1 MRILKIILYNIRSHT
16 HYEFIPALEGTTTIS
31 GTNGA
36 GKSTIVNSFAW
47 SLFGSKAQSLKAKDF
62 IKEGVNPKETHV
74 GVESYFALGN
84 REYKVERKIVSPN
97 GNSTCNIYSR
107 DINTEDEYILD
118 CGPGVTHSEKFL
130 RRLLGYDEKGFYSSA
145 FVQQKQVDLIISA
158 GPRERGAIIE
168 QMIGVNA
175 ITSSLDM
182 ARDEFRGLQKALSV
196 IQTGSIEDEELK
208 FQNQKN
214 IVIKFRTDIKNLNNE
229 IDSLKNEVDEINEQ
243 FKEEVEKQEK
253 YNSLKNEIMMI
264 ENNNKHISEQI
275 NFFLDIIKKYPENL
289 TYSED
294 LLKEL
299 IENKNN
305 EEIKYKNS
313 LEALLSAKL
322 ELERLD
328 NLFKIQINPNVL
340 NDYNNLIENQN
351 RLKNEISNLEFEI
364 NYIKSQGKKIQS
376 YLKSL
381 KEGVAECPYCKSPI
395 ENVDKEIKEHTLEF
409 NNLKNEIIDKNKKL
423 DESKL
428 EFTNILNN
436 IVILQNDIEKL
447 NQQEKKKNEY
457 SNLKSEVIRL
467 QTQEETNKASLNLI
481 TQKLNDL
488 NEVKNKSEDLIKAR
502 NSINYL
508 TEKLEEFAQEKLNK
522 EIELSLIGAL
532 TSKEYKNLT
541 KKHEELN
548 NRFNSLQYD
557 KFELDKELVVAE
569 SEGKILYANLQN
581 CRKAAEEY
589 NNISKQ
595 LEIISFSI
603 KTLSDFKDLRIKTAI
618 PSLSS
623 IASEILNKFTNGDF
637 IELKLN
643 EQFETSVVT
652 SSGQERSVSVLSG
665 GELSAAAIALRLAI
679 ALFLQEGTQSLLI
692 LDEVLVSMS
701 EDRQQQILETISS
714 LTSSQIILI
723 AHSQVANSFAD
734 KVIDL

>member
-16 HYEFIPALEGTTTIS
+16 HYEFIPALEGTTAIS

-395 ENVDKEIKEHTLEF
+395 KNVDKEIKEHTLEF

-447 NQQEKKKNEY
+447 NQQEKKKNDY

>member
-16 HYEFIPALEGTTTIS
+16 HYEFIPALEGTTAIS

-381 KEGVAECPYCKSPI
+381 KEGK
-395 ENVDKEIKEHTLEF
+395 
-409 NNLKNEIIDKNKKL
+409 
-423 DESKL
+423 
-428 EFTNILNN
+428 
-436 IVILQNDIEKL
+436 
-447 NQQEKKKNEY
+447 
-457 SNLKSEVIRL
+457 
-467 QTQEETNKASLNLI
+467 
-481 TQKLNDL
+481 
-488 NEVKNKSEDLIKAR
+488 
-502 NSINYL
+502 
-508 TEKLEEFAQEKLNK
+508 
-522 EIELSLIGAL
+522 
-532 TSKEYKNLT
+532 
-541 KKHEELN
+541 
-548 NRFNSLQYD
+548 
-557 KFELDKELVVAE
+557 
-569 SEGKILYANLQN
+569 
-581 CRKAAEEY
+581 CR
-589 NNISKQ
+589 
-595 LEIISFSI
+595 
-603 KTLSDFKDLRIKTAI
+603 
-618 PSLSS
+618 
-623 IASEILNKFTNGDF
+623 
-637 IELKLN
+637 
-643 EQFETSVVT
+643 
-652 SSGQERSVSVLSG
+652 
-665 GELSAAAIALRLAI
+665 
-679 ALFLQEGTQSLLI
+679 
-692 LDEVLVSMS
+692 
-701 EDRQQQILETISS
+701 
-714 LTSSQIILI
+714 
-723 AHSQVANSFAD
+723 
-734 KVIDL
+734 

>member
-1 MRILKIILYNIRSHT
+1 
-16 HYEFIPALEGTTTIS
+16 
-31 GTNGA
+31 
-36 GKSTIVNSFAW
+36 
-47 SLFGSKAQSLKAKDF
+47 
-62 IKEGVNPKETHV
+62 
-74 GVESYFALGN
+74 
-84 REYKVERKIVSPN
+84 
-97 GNSTCNIYSR
+97 
-107 DINTEDEYILD
+107 
-118 CGPGVTHSEKFL
+118 
-130 RRLLGYDEKGFYSSA
+130 
-145 FVQQKQVDLIISA
+145 
-158 GPRERGAIIE
+158 
-168 QMIGVNA
+168 MIGVNA

>member
-16 HYEFIPALEGTTTIS
+16 HYEFIPALEGTTAIS

-557 KFELDKELVVAE
+557 KFELNKELVVAE

>member
-1 MRILKIILYNIRSHT
+1 MRILKIILYNIRAHSD
-16 HYEFIPALEGTTTIS
+16 YELIPALEGTTAIS

>member
-16 HYEFIPALEGTTTIS
+16 HYEFIPALEGTTAIS

-618 PSLSS
+618 PFLSS

>member
-16 HYEFIPALEGTTTIS
+16 HYEFIPALEGTTAIS

-97 GNSTCNIYSR
+97 GNSICNIYSR

-395 ENVDKEIKEHTLEF
+395 ENVDEEIKEHTLEF

>member
-16 HYEFIPALEGTTTIS
+16 HYEFIPALEGTTAIS

-381 KEGVAECPYCKSPI
+381 KEGVPECPYCKSPI
-395 ENVDKEIKEHTLEF
+395 ENVDEEIKEHTLEF

-481 TQKLNDL
+481 IQKLNDL

-643 EQFETSVVT
+643 EQFETSVIT

>member
-16 HYEFIPALEGTTTIS
+16 HYEFIPALEGTTAIS

-395 ENVDKEIKEHTLEF
+395 ENVDEEIKEHTLEF

-643 EQFETSVVT
+643 EQFETSVIT

>member
-16 HYEFIPALEGTTTIS
+16 HYEFIPALEGTTAIS

-208 FQNQKN
+208 FQKQKN

>member
-16 HYEFIPALEGTTTIS
+16 HYEFIPALEGTTAIS

-74 GVESYFALGN
+74 SVESYFALGN

>member
-16 HYEFIPALEGTTTIS
+16 HYEFIPALEGTTAIS

-508 TEKLEEFAQEKLNK
+508 TEKLEEFAQEILNK

>member
-16 HYEFIPALEGTTTIS
+16 HYEFIPALEGTTAIS

-84 REYKVERKIVSPN
+84 RQYKVERKIVSPN

-665 GELSAAAIALRLAI
+665 GELSAAAIAL
-679 ALFLQEGTQSLLI
+679 FLQEGTQSLLI

>member
-16 HYEFIPALEGTTTIS
+16 HYEFIPALEGTTAIS

-107 DINTEDEYILD
+107 AINTEDEYILD

-229 IDSLKNEVDEINEQ
+229 INSLKNEVDEINEQ

-481 TQKLNDL
+481 TQKFNDL

-508 TEKLEEFAQEKLNK
+508 TDKLEEFAQEKLNK